1 MFGKDDLGRLSFGWG
16 GIEEEGV
23 GLYIYIY
30 IYYIYIWE
38 ARLMKSLQ
46 AEQDRK
52 SARSQL

>member
-1 MFGKDDLGRLSFGWG
+1 MFGKDDLGRLPFGWG

-23 GLYIYIY
+23 SLYIYIY
-30 IYYIYIWE
+30 IYIFGT
-38 ARLMKSLQ
+38 RLMKSLQ

>member
-1 MFGKDDLGRLSFGWG
+1 MKEQ
-16 GIEEEGV
+16 I
-23 GLYIYIY
+23 YIYIY